1 LKELKNNEKQILI
14 NLKKEFIEELDM
26 KDNTIVYLNDE
37 IKKITLMKDSQCNVE
52 LSSMQVKYC
61 NTIDNLNLEIQ
72 NLKEDEITKLNNKI
86 YEYESEI
93 IKLNDKFN
101 EFYNLKM
108 SEYNS
113 ILDNNNNIVKENKEL
128 KRVIDIIEIIN
139 GKNFM
144 MAKENMKL
152 KKLQRRKIL
161 KMKY

>member
-128 KRVIDIIEIIN
+128 KNEIN
-139 GKNFM
+139 K
-144 MAKENMKL
+144 
-152 KKLQRRKIL
+152 
-161 KMKY
+161 